1 MSDLPSNQLTRQWK
15 LLRLLESSRRGC
27 TIDELQ
33 RATDVVNRTIRRDLK
48 VLQSIF
54 DISEVVGENG
64 TKRWEMQPLSQQLNF
79 TYTDLISIIMS
90 RRWLEPM
97 AATPFFEGNLK
108 VLNKI
113 KGMLGEQGVLY
124 CEKMNRLLQTTDF
137 GSSDYTKRGRMID
150 SLLVAMEDRKRV
162 LVVYQS
168 MQATEPVE
176 QELGPQGFVFH
187 NGSLYVIAWSS
198 RRQEIRNYKLDR
210 ITEVTVGDELQYAIP
225 DDFNLQDWQQS
236 AFGAYHSGNT
246 EIHTVRIRFHRD
258 ASRYVQEGLWHN
270 SQSFECMPDG
280 SCILT
285 IQVGDFSPVMK
296 WVLSFGTNAFA
307 LEPQELVQQIEQ
319 EIQHM
324 AQSYTQPKEIKS

>member
-1 MSDLPSNQLTRQWK
+1 
-15 LLRLLESSRRGC
+15 
-27 TIDELQ
+27 
-33 RATDVVNRTIRRDLK
+33 
-48 VLQSIF
+48 
-54 DISEVVGENG
+54 
-64 TKRWEMQPLSQQLNF
+64 
-79 TYTDLISIIMS
+79 
-90 RRWLEPM
+90 
-97 AATPFFEGNLK
+97 
-108 VLNKI
+108 
-113 KGMLGEQGVLY
+113 
-124 CEKMNRLLQTTDF
+124 MNRLLQTTDF

-296 WVLSFGTNAFA
+296 WILSFGTNAFA